1 MKFLPRLVVAMT
13 ALLPLLETSPSPSP
27 DRRNSKRMS
36 IFEAIPDS
44 QYRSGRTIARARSG
58 RQIQPLTCVSK
69 AGSETGVCMFAW
81 NCVEAGGKHLGTC
94 IDRLADS
101 YTGIS
106 HLTSPLDITDFTLEV
121 VVNSQKTTVFL
132 KRMNPSTKFQTLR

>member
-69 AGSETGVCMFAW
+69 AGEETGVCMFAW

-94 IDRLADS
+94 IDRSVAS
-101 YTGIS
+101 
-106 HLTSPLDITDFTLEV
+106 
-121 VVNSQKTTVFL
+121 
-132 KRMNPSTKFQTLR
+132 